1 MIAVITAAVV
11 ASGII
16 AWRMIFPIPVYF
28 EATLTVCLIIAM
40 VQARA
45 GDK

>member
-16 AWRMIFPIPVYF
+16 AWRMIFPVPAYF
-28 EATLTVCLIIAM
+28 ELTLAVCLVMAL
-40 VQARA
+40 VKAR
-45 GDK
+45 